1 MKERWSRILT
11 AVNAA
16 KEMTVADLS
25 RRFSVSEVTIR
36 KDLIELERQGLL
48 LRRHGSAVALEQPAI
63 PPFGIRSRLESDEKE
78 AIARAAAEL
87 IHDGDSVLID
97 AGTTPMAV
105 AVQLKPKKITV
116 VTNSLAVGLELS
128 DSPATVSLACGE
140 LIAGRNGVAGPD
152 TEHYLERIRVN
163 WAIIGA
169 SGFRP
174 DQGFSTSSAIEAA
187 TKKKMIE
194 AAHKVMLVVDHS
206 KFARIKPALFAAF
219 DRIDT
224 VVTSVKTPPAVLR
237 DLEARQIQVIAVEC

>member
-1 MKERWSRILT
+1 MA

-16 KEMTVADLS
+16 KEMTVGDLS

-36 KDLIELERQGLL
+36 KDLIELENQGLL

-63 PPFGIRSRLESDEKE
+63 PPFGIRSRLESEEKE
-78 AIARAAAEL
+78 AIARAAAAL
-87 IHDGDSVLID
+87 IDDGDSVLID
-97 AGTTPMAV
+97 AGTTPLAT
-105 AVQLKPKKITV
+105 ALQLKAKKITV
-116 VTNSLAVGLELS
+116 ITNSLPVGMELA
-128 DSPATVSLACGE
+128 DSPGTVSLACGE

-152 TEHYLERIRVN
+152 TEQYLERIRVN

-194 AAHKVMLVVDHS
+194 ASSKVMLVVDHS
-206 KFARIKPALFAAF
+206 KFDRIKPALFVGF

-224 VVTSVKTPPAVLR
+224 VVTSVKTAPSVLR
-237 DLEARQIQVIAVEC
+237 DLESRRIRVIAADC